1 MKKFFCAILAVTLL
15 SQLGISQSSKD
26 TSHENR
32 MKWWRDARFGMFIH
46 WGVYSVPA
54 GTYKGQKINRI
65 GEWIMNRGKIPVADY
80 QAFAKEF
87 NPVLYNPDEW
97 VRMAKDCLLYT

>member
-1 MKKFFCAILAVTLL
+1 MKKRFFAILVISLFTQTGF
-15 SQLGISQSSKD
+15 SQTASSGQD

-54 GTYKGQKINRI
+54 GTYNGHRIGHI
-65 GEWIMNRGKIPVADY
+65 GEWIMNRGKIPVAEY
-80 QAFAKEF
+80 QKFAE
-87 NPVLYNPDEW
+87 
-97 VRMAKDCLLYT
+97 